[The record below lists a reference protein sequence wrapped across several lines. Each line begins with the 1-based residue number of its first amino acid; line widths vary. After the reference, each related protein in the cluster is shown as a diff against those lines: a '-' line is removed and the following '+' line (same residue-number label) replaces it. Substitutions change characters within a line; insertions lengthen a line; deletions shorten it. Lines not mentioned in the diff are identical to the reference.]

1 MAYQFLDESGLN
13 IILNKIKNI
22 FVPRERK
29 IAELDLKDD
38 ITAEELA
45 AELNEYIGGKDGK
58 SAYEIAVDEGFVGS
72 ERRWLESLK
81 GANTYQ
87 LAQEQGF
94 EGSEADWLE
103 SLKGQSAT
111 HQWEG
116 TVLTITSAS
125 GTSSSDLKGEKGT
138 SVTDGMLVED
148 DEAGNVAMTWFD
160 YEDGNEVEY

>member
-1 MAYQFLDESGLN
+1 MAYEFLDKSGLN

-22 FVPRERK
+22 FVPKERK

-45 AELNEYIGGKDGK
+45 AELNEYIDGKDGK
-58 SAYEIAVDEGFVGS
+58 SAYEIAVDEGFEGS
-72 ERRWLESLK
+72 ERR
-81 GANTYQ
+81 
-87 LAQEQGF
+87 
-94 EGSEADWLE
+94 WLE

-116 TVLTITSAS
+116 TILTITSAS
-125 GTSSSDLKGEKGT
+125 GTTSTDLKGEKGAEGPQGKPAFQEMEV
-138 SVTDGMLVED
+138 SDDGE
-148 DEAGNVAMTWFD
+148 GNISIEWIN

>member
-1 MAYQFLDESGLN
+1 MTYEFLDKSGLN

-22 FVPRERK
+22 FVPKERK

-45 AELNEYIGGKDGK
+45 AELNEYVGGKDGK
-58 SAYEIAVDEGFVGS
+58 SAYEVAIDEGFEGS

-81 GANTYQ
+81 G
-87 LAQEQGF
+87 
-94 EGSEADWLE
+94 
-103 SLKGQSAT
+103 QSAI

-138 SVTDGMLVED
+138 SVTDSMMVED
-148 DEAGNVAMTWFD
+148 DEIGNVTMTWFD